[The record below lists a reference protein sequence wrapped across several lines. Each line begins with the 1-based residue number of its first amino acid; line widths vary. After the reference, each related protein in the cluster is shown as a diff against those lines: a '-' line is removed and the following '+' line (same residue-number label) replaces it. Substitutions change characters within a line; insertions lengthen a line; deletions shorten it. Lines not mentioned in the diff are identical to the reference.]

1 MGGQSVS
8 NTVDLILELG
18 VEEIPASYFGPAIT
32 YLEERLT
39 KTLTDARL
47 PFETLKVWGAPRRLG
62 LGLWGLTAH
71 QPDVEEEI
79 TGPPLS
85 AAYDANGTPTR
96 AATGFAGG
104 QGVSVSDLL
113 TVTTPKGQYLA
124 VRKSVK
130 GRAVEEVL
138 CEILPDILQSLP
150 FPKSMRWGN
159 GEYQFV
165 RPVHWLLA
173 VLGGEVLPISFCGAK
188 AGKVSYGHRF
198 LHPGAVVIT
207 SPDEYENRLSEVH
220 VHVDFDK
227 RRELVRQEIE
237 RVTQENSADLQ
248 LVSDE
253 ELVEEVANL
262 LEEPVAV
269 LGNFDSHYLELPLA
283 VATTAM
289 KEHQRYFALT
299 DSRGRL
305 APYFIAVN
313 NTRARDMKVVQRGH
327 ERVLRARLED
337 ARFYFMEDRRVKL
350 AEREDEL
357 KGVVFHH
364 LMGTSWQKVQR
375 IKALALY
382 LGEILAPELK
392 DTIGRAAD
400 LAKCDLVTGVV
411 KEFPTLQGIMG
422 REYALADGE
431 APEVAEAIMEHYMP
445 LRAGS
450 DLPASKT
457 GAILSVADKL
467 DTIAGC
473 FAVGLIP
480 TGAADPFALRRGAL
494 GIINIFI
501 DRGWQ
506 MSLTPLIDRA
516 LQSLEEWAKRPA
528 KESKTAILEFFKVR
542 LKNMMTGRGVSGDG
556 AEAVLSIYADQ
567 PLAAMQRAL
576 ALEELKA
583 KDGFKDLAQVFKRV
597 VNIIKKFGA
606 KDDFTHWER
615 LSQPAEKVLLERVEE
630 LENKTRTY
638 LSAADFS
645 GLMTQIASLR
655 EPVDKFF
662 EDTLVDD
669 PDPEIKAARIALL
682 TRVGRIFEQIA
693 DFSRISTI

>member
-1 MGGQSVS
+1 VT
-8 NTVDLILELG
+8 NAVDLILELG

-32 YLEERLT
+32 YIEEKLN
-39 KTLTDARL
+39 KTLNDARL
-47 PFETLKVWGAPRRLG
+47 PFHRLKVWGAPRRLG
-62 LGLWGLTAH
+62 LGIWGLTPR

-85 AAYDANGTPTR
+85 AAYDANGNPTR

-104 QGVSVSDLL
+104 QGVSVSDLF
-113 TVTTPKGQYLA
+113 TVNTPKGQYLA

-130 GRAVEEVL
+130 GRAVSEVL
-138 CEILPDILQSLP
+138 CEILPELMQSLP
-150 FPKSMRWGN
+150 FPKTMRWGT
-159 GEYQFV
+159 GEFQFV

-207 SPDEYENRLSEVH
+207 SPDEYETRLAEVH
-220 VHVDFDK
+220 VHVDIDK

-237 RVTQENSADLQ
+237 RVTLENSADLH

-262 LEEPVAV
+262 LEEPVAI
-269 LGNFDSHYLELPLA
+269 LGNFDSHYLELPLP

-289 KEHQRYFALT
+289 KEHKRYFALT

-305 APYFIAVN
+305 SPYFIAVN

-337 ARFYFMEDRRVKL
+337 ARFYFLEDRRVKL

-364 LMGTSWQKVQR
+364 LLGTSWQKVQR
-375 IKALALY
+375 MKALALH
-382 LGEILAPELK
+382 LADLLAPEQK
-392 DTIGRAAD
+392 EAIARAAD

-431 APEVAEAIMEHYMP
+431 APEVAEAIMEHYQP
-445 LRAGS
+445 LRAGGE
-450 DLPASKT
+450 LPASKA

-501 DRGWQ
+501 DNGWP
-506 MSLTPLIDRA
+506 MSLAPLIDKA
-516 LQSLEEWAKRPA
+516 LANLEEWAKRPA
-528 KESKTAILEFFKVR
+528 KESKTAILEFIKTR

-556 AEAVLSIYADQ
+556 AEAVLAIYGDQ
-567 PLAAMQRAL
+567 PLVAVQRAA

-606 KDDFTHWER
+606 KDDFANWER
-615 LSQPAEKVLLERVEE
+615 LTLEAEKTLLDRVIE
-630 LENKTRTY
+630 LENKTRAY
-638 LSAADFS
+638 LSAGDFS
-645 GLMTQIASLR
+645 GLMAQIASLR

-662 EDTLVDD
+662 EDALVDD

-682 TRVGRIFEQIA
+682 TRVSRLFEQIA